1 MGGFFVF
8 LPCYIWY
15 ILSLYRFCDQYLNGF
30 KIDKRIFVP
39 LLLVIE
45 TAVSL
50 SGSAGF
56 PYILSAI
63 LHHILFTG
71 LFLTAVSD
79 TVMKKIFAAFVLIA
93 VRTLAWNFGCS
104 FFSCLVLILQNRMTG
119 GQMIHMEP
127 WLDGVIGAAAYIPVI
142 IAQNIL
148 REKMDSVF
156 DSKINSWY
164 LMPSV
169 LLICMVAVVDIANW
183 GASNGI
189 MVVSHMDS
197 AAGGSLY
204 YDQIF
209 SHIEICILS
218 ALTAC
223 IAGGFVFFMNKVSIE
238 QRQKEWYHSQIHFYK
253 MLNMQYSQMERLR
266 HDMKNH
272 VLSLYGLWK
281 GGEWDK
287 IGNYL
292 ETMAERG
299 NIDTGDEAT
308 GSKAVDA
315 LLYEKK
321 RQAKQRNI
329 FFVSDVAIP
338 KECTVNEFDLCVL
351 FGNILDNAL
360 NECGRMDEQHSPFI
374 NIMSYKVKKCL
385 LISAGNST
393 VMKNQ
398 KEMKKGTGYLNIE
411 DTIRKYNGTFQ
422 IKVQDGRFEIDV
434 LLPFSDGCD
443 AKQTI

>member
-1 MGGFFVF
+1 MGGFFMF
-8 LPCYIWY
+8 LLCYMWY
-15 ILSLYRFCDQYLNGF
+15 ILSLYRFCEQYLNGF
-30 KIDKRIFVP
+30 KIDKKIFVL

-45 TAVSL
+45 TAAGL
-50 SGSAGF
+50 SGSVGF

-63 LHHILFTG
+63 LHHLLFTG
-71 LFLTAVSD
+71 LFLTTVSD

-104 FFSCLVLILQNRMTG
+104 FFSCLVLILQKQITG
-119 GQMIHMEP
+119 GQMISIEP
-127 WLDGVIGAAAYIPVI
+127 RLDVVIGAAAYIPVI
-142 IAQNIL
+142 MAQNFL
-148 REKMDSVF
+148 RKKMDSVF

-164 LMPSV
+164 LMTSV

-183 GASNGI
+183 GAANGI
-189 MVVSHMDS
+189 MVVSHMGS
-197 AAGGSLY
+197 AAGGNLY

-218 ALTAC
+218 VLAAC

-253 MLNMQYSQMERLR
+253 MLNAQYSQMERLR

-287 IGNYL
+287 MGNYL
-292 ETMAERG
+292 EKMAERG

-321 RQAKQRNI
+321 QQAKQRNI
-329 FFVSDVAIP
+329 SFASDVVIP
-338 KECTVNEFDLCVL
+338 KECTVKEFDLCVL

-360 NECGRMDEQHSPFI
+360 KECGRMDEQHSPFI
-374 NIMSYKVKKCL
+374 NMMSYQVKKCL
-385 LISAGNST
+385 LISASNST

-411 DTIRKYNGTFQ
+411 DAIRKYHGTFQ
-422 IKVQDGRFEIDV
+422 TKVKDGKFEIDV

-443 AKQTI
+443 TKQTI